1 MRSNI
6 KKIINYLKTVWAH
19 IFLEFGIIICTIP
32 MYLTDDVFFI
42 KGVVA
47 IMLLLFFIHMM
58 IPTTGYEIAFNKFKS
73 YLKKEVKKNESLK
86 YLEDKLARLESEI

>member
-1 MRSNI
+1 
-6 KKIINYLKTVWAH
+6 
-19 IFLEFGIIICTIP
+19 
-32 MYLTDDVFFI
+32 
-42 KGVVA
+42 
-47 IMLLLFFIHMM
+47 MM